1 MEQENVEIPDIN
13 ENEAVAAGAVVEEA
27 LLHPE
32 DTIAK
37 VVEQVETQSQAPSRA
52 ETQETQESL
61 PFAIDEDAL
70 TPSLSSFISDLRNL
84 REQAVASINL
94 DPNAFIH
101 GAYDRFVS
109 LLNNPGVVGV
119 VAPLV
124 LSNIEILPQQVP
136 INLTTFLTL
145 IPNIPGSNGL
155 IAFCNSHPQLMGT
168 LITATA
174 GSLSAIML
182 IEEPQ
187 QVTERLINIIL
198 NIHRR
203 LHIPIRLI
211 ITVVITCY
219 RCMGRTRILVNN
231 IITEVNKQLNEEEK
245 ILIEEGVQGEVPA
258 PPALGQEAPKEA
270 GVKRKKGGKGT
281 KRNRRTK
288 KNKKTT
294 KRRTY
299 KRKPTKRRTNRAR
312 K

>member
-1 MEQENVEIPDIN
+1 MENEKVEIPDIN

-37 VVEQVETQSQAPSRA
+37 VVEQVETQSQAPSRPV
-52 ETQETQESL
+52 TQESL
-61 PFAIDEDAL
+61 PFDIDEDAL
-70 TPSLSSFISDLRNL
+70 TPSFPSLPSLSSFISDLRNL

-245 ILIEEGVQGEVPA
+245 ILIEEGEERPS
-258 PPALGQEAPKEA
+258 KK
-270 GVKRKKGGKGT
+270 KRGGKGT